1 MTGSVLPFPTSRWP
15 LSSAPAWENVAYA
28 LPHGRERRARSE
40 DIALAPLAE
49 RHVPELNAIPA
60 VVSEVRAE
68 GVGWRVRCAGPVA
81 LDVLLPRWSAAPQPG
96 ETVAALVRPV
106 AAHVFEAG
114 NGALSPA

>member
-15 LSSAPAWENVAYA
+15 LPSAPAWENVAYA

-60 VVSEVRAE
+60 VVSEARAA
-68 GVGWRVRCAGPVA
+68 GVGWRVRCAGPVGP
-81 LDVLLPRWSAAPQPG
+81 DILLPRWSARPLHG
-96 ETVAALVRPV
+96 ETVAVLVRP
-106 AAHVFEAG
+106 AAVHVFEAG
-114 NGALSPA
+114 SGAPPP